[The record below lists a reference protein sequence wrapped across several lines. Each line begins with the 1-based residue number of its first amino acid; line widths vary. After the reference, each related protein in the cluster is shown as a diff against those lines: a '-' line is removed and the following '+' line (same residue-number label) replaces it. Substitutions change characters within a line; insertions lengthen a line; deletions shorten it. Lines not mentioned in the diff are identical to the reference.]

1 MPSQMGAATFIISS
15 KEIQPDES
23 RESSSLE
30 DDTYVSSDDT
40 EKWDKVLDDYE
51 EYVDKNNCHNEEDE
65 KKSSIDAALDYP
77 ALSRSPKNCK
87 KV

>member
-1 MPSQMGAATFIISS
+1 MVCPVYIGYRWIVTPEGAATFIISS

-30 DDTYVSSDDT
+30 DNNDVSSDDK

-51 EYVDKNNCHNEEDE
+51 EYVDKTIAIM
-65 KKSSIDAALDYP
+65 KKMKRNLQ
-77 ALSRSPKNCK
+77 
-87 KV
+87 